1 MSGST
6 LIVDIGWHVYGA
18 VVRVDLDVVEQ
29 GVLRQV
35 DHVVDIEDRRWVES
49 HHLHVFL
56 TYYFLIVHIFKL
68 QKKKIQLFILV
79 VHVTPAAMKFLYL
92 Q

>member
-35 DHVVDIEDRRWVES
+35 DHVVDIEDRR
-49 HHLHVFL
+49 
-56 TYYFLIVHIFKL
+56 
-68 QKKKIQLFILV
+68 
-79 VHVTPAAMKFLYL
+79 
-92 Q
+92 